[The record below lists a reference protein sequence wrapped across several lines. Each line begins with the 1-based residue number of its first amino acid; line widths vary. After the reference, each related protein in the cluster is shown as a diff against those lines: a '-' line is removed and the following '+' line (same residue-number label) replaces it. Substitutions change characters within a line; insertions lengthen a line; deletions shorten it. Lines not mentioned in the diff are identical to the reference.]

1 MDVVVEM
8 TWFVEKHVAEEL
20 AAVIL
25 QWAYHILA
33 VSLADFPDVIMKI
46 PLALRWKFRGSNN
59 LR

>member
-8 TWFVEKHVAEEL
+8 TWVVEKHVAEEL

-33 VSLADFPDVIMKI
+33 VGLADFPVVIMKI
-46 PLALRWKFRGSNN
+46 PSALRCKFRRSNN
-59 LR
+59 LW